1 MCQALM
7 IQLFIRET
15 GHVLMGSSDRYEPTV
30 TPESMLD
37 CVECYGGKVLMRK
50 YWELRSEG

>member
-1 MCQALM
+1 MPGIDDTALN
-7 IQLFIRET
+7 IRET
-15 GHVLMGSSDRYEPTV
+15 GHVLRGPSDRYEPPV

-37 CVECYGGKVLMRK
+37 CVECCGGKVLMRK